1 MPVLQQSPV
10 DSPSLGLKR
19 PTASSTT
26 ASGNDDDLE
35 DELVQPFGSY
45 LNSHCSSLYSGSKF
59 KGQQKSGRNSYEV
72 LVEFQHVDFK
82 SSFLCGYLHIKGLTD
97 DWPDLCTFFDAEI
110 IGPRYSFL
118 TRKWDANENI
128 DRQHWIKFPAFK
140 PFEKIFNDDGF
151 SHDFNHDDH
160 IFMRWK
166 EHFLVPDHRIK
177 SISGASFAGFY
188 YICFQKSTRTIT
200 GLYFHQHSEWFQH
213 LQLHHIPERSFS
225 TFKLR

>member
-72 LVEFQHVDFK
+72 LVEFQASHIDSTNYHDSTIVGMAFIYHLVKNQLRWAYWLDQFTVY
-82 SSFLCGYLHIKGLTD
+82 SYL
-97 DWPDLCTFFDAEI
+97 
-110 IGPRYSFL
+110 
-118 TRKWDANENI
+118 
-128 DRQHWIKFPAFK
+128 
-140 PFEKIFNDDGF
+140 
-151 SHDFNHDDH
+151 
-160 IFMRWK
+160 
-166 EHFLVPDHRIK
+166 
-177 SISGASFAGFY
+177 
-188 YICFQKSTRTIT
+188 
-200 GLYFHQHSEWFQH
+200 
-213 LQLHHIPERSFS
+213 
-225 TFKLR
+225 KLL